1 MDYRQRA
8 AEIARAY
15 GLDPEI
21 FVRQMETE
29 SGFNP
34 RAVSPAGAGGIAQ
47 IMPATARQP
56 GFGITPISDEARFD
70 PEASMNFGAQ
80 YMRAM
85 LDRYDG
91 DYARALA
98 AYNAG
103 FNRVDQAGGV
113 PNIPETQGYV
123 SGIMGGGQA
132 SDQGGPMVFS
142 SSRGEA
148 AAEEPQGL
156 LGALGIQRRDPEA
169 GGETA
174 LPFYQRENF
183 GRFMDALAVGLNEL
197 RDTPSQVIPA
207 MVAQRQERRREAAT
221 ANRTVEELRRRGR
234 EDLAAAVESGALS
247 AREAATILF
256 QTPERTAAQQNY
268 EFLISQGVSPQEA
281 IRRAFGENV
290 TRNVSV
296 GAPPAGYMWQYDD
309 AGNPTGLVAA
319 PGGPAAAE
327 LEAEADRVAAA
338 SEQSETREAAVTGAI
353 DIAIGLLD
361 SGGIFNL
368 PEAGI
373 LGGALGNLGIN
384 QEAVDLRN
392 QLEVIGSTIALD
404 RLQQMREASR
414 TGGALGSVTENE
426 LGLLMSS
433 LGSIRQSSSPEL
445 LRESLMN
452 IRTIMNKI
460 ENDPIAGVAYNT
472 GQIPAG
478 TAAAAAAAPAASNG
492 YSVTGSVGN

>member
-15 GLDPEI
+15 GIPEDLFI
-21 FVRQMETE
+21 RQIEVE

-56 GFGITPISDEARFD
+56 GFGITPISDQDRFD
-70 PEASMNFGAQ
+70 PEASLRFGAQ

-91 DYARALA
+91 DQARALA

-103 FNRVDQAGGV
+103 FGLVDQAGGV
-113 PNIPETQGYV
+113 PAIPETQNYV
-123 SGIMGGGQA
+123 NQILGGQ
-132 SDQGGPMVFS
+132 GGQTVFA
-142 SSRGEA
+142 SSRGMGEDR
-148 AAEEPQGL
+148 PQGL
-156 LGALGIQRRDPEA
+156 LGALGIQRRDPSAE
-169 GGETA
+169 GETA
-174 LPFYQRENF
+174 LPFYQRPTF
-183 GRFMDALAVGLNEL
+183 QDTMGRLALAFNEL
-197 RDTPSQVIPA
+197 RDNPSDTLGATIQA
-207 MVAQRQERRREAAT
+207 NAARREDRAT
-221 ANRTVEELRRRGR
+221 TNRTVQELRRRGR
-234 EDLAAAVESGALS
+234 DDLADAVETGAIT
-247 AREAATILF
+247 AREAMSMLF
-256 QTPERTAAQQNY
+256 QKPDRTAAMQNY

-327 LEAEADRVAAA
+327 LEAEANRVATAG
-338 SEQSETREAAVTGAI
+338 EQQATREAAVTGAI
-353 DIAIGLLD
+353 DIALDLLD
-361 SGGIFNL
+361 SGGIFDL

-373 LGGALGNLGIN
+373 IGGALGNLGVN

-392 QLEVIGSTIALD
+392 QLDVIGSTVALD

-426 LGLLMSS
+426 LKLLMSS
-433 LGSIRQSSSPEL
+433 LGSINQTSSPEL

-478 TAAAAAAAPAASNG
+478 TAAAAAAPAASDG

>member
-1 MDYRQRA
+1 MDYRGQA
-8 AEIARAY
+8 ARIARAY
-15 GLDPEI
+15 GLDPNLFGRVI
-21 FVRQMETE
+21 GAE
-29 SGFNP
+29 SNWNP
-34 RAVSPAGAGGIAQ
+34 EAVSPAGAIGLGQ
-47 IMPATARQP
+47 LMPATAAELGVDPRDPIQNMEGSARYLRQ
-56 GFGITPISDEARFD
+56 
-70 PEASMNFGAQ
+70 
-80 YMRAM
+80 M
-85 LDRYDG
+85 LDRFGG
-91 DYARALA
+91 DERLALA

-103 FNRVDQAGGV
+103 PGRVEEYGGV
-113 PNIPETQGYV
+113 PPFPETQNYL
-123 SGIMGGGQA
+123 SRIFGGGQDGPAVFA
-132 SDQGGPMVFS
+132 STSGMRPQAG
-142 SSRGEA
+142 
-148 AAEEPQGL
+148 EPQGL

-174 LPFYQRENF
+174 QPFYQRDTF
-183 GRFMDALAVGLNEL
+183 RDFMGNLAIGLNEL
-197 RDTPSQVIPA
+197 RLNPSETIPA
-207 MVAQRQERRREAAT
+207 VVTRNQERRQERAT

>member
-123 SGIMGGGQA
+123 SRIMGGGQA
-132 SDQGGPMVFS
+132 ADQGGPMVFT
-142 SSRGEA
+142 SSRGEG

-207 MVAQRQERRREAAT
+207 MVAQRQERRRETARANQTMEWLSSQPNSEPFVRMLEAGSSPSEVIAAYLE
-221 ANRTVEELRRRGR
+221 AQRTQSSALGLTDEQLSAAGALRDDLRAELQNLGWQSVNSGFRNIMSFYENPSAVSDYALAVAFAKVLDPGSVAR
-234 EDLAAAVESGALS
+234 EGEVAAVQSAGARIPALAQALRNAITGEGS
-247 AREAATILF
+247 L
-256 QTPERTAAQQNY
+256 TPEVRQQIAERARDIYAQQAADVTALINNY
-268 EFLISQGVSPQEA
+268 TQRAQGMNIPPDF
-281 IRRAFGENV
+281 IYFGEMPGEIPDV
-290 TRNVSV
+290 TPQALPEIPS
-296 GAPPAGYMWQYDD
+296 GF
-309 AGNPTGLVAA
+309 
-319 PGGPAAAE
+319 
-327 LEAEADRVAAA
+327 
-338 SEQSETREAAVTGAI
+338 TRENGEPLTQT
-353 DIAIGLLD
+353 DW
-361 SGGIFNL
+361 
-368 PEAGI
+368 
-373 LGGALGNLGIN
+373 
-384 QEAVDLRN
+384 Q
-392 QLEVIGSTIALD
+392 
-404 RLQQMREASR
+404 RLWDQMTDTERQQ
-414 TGGALGSVTENE
+414 
-426 LGLLMSS
+426 
-433 LGSIRQSSSPEL
+433 
-445 LRESLMN
+445 
-452 IRTIMNKI
+452 
-460 ENDPIAGVAYNT
+460 YNAT
-472 GQIPAG
+472 GQMPQRFLG
-478 TAAAAAAAPAASNG
+478 
-492 YSVTGSVGN
+492 

>member
-1 MDYRQRA
+1 MDYRGQA
-8 AEIARAY
+8 ARIARAY
-15 GLDPEI
+15 GLDPNLFGRVI
-21 FVRQMETE
+21 GAE
-29 SGFNP
+29 SNWNP
-34 RAVSPAGAGGIAQ
+34 EAVSPAGAIGLGQ
-47 IMPATARQP
+47 LMPATAAELGVDPRDPIQNMEGSARYLRQ
-56 GFGITPISDEARFD
+56 
-70 PEASMNFGAQ
+70 
-80 YMRAM
+80 M
-85 LDRYDG
+85 LDRFGG
-91 DYARALA
+91 DERLALA

-103 FNRVDQAGGV
+103 PGRVEEYGGV
-113 PNIPETQGYV
+113 PPFPETQNYL
-123 SGIMGGGQA
+123 SRIFGGGQDGPAVFA
-132 SDQGGPMVFS
+132 STSGMRPQAG
-142 SSRGEA
+142 
-148 AAEEPQGL
+148 EPQGL

-174 LPFYQRENF
+174 QPFYQRDTF
-183 GRFMDALAVGLNEL
+183 RDFMGNLAIGLNEL
-197 RDTPSQVIPA
+197 RLNPSETIPA
-207 MVAQRQERRREAAT
+207 VVTRNQERRREAAT
-221 ANRTVEELRRRGR
+221 ANRTIEELRRRGR